1 MYHYR
6 EYGVILLGDNPAT
19 AADVAL
25 ALAEEGLVKCRDN
38 CSVRFPCSGFRI
50 CLIATEK

>member
-38 CSVRFPCSGFRI
+38 CSVRFHALALES
-50 CLIATEK
+50 A